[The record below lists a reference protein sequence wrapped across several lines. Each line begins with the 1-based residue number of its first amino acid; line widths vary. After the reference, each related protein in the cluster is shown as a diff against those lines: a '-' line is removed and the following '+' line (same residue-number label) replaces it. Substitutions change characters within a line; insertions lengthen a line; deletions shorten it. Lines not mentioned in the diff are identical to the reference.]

1 MKVKNTQIWFDQ
13 KDKVSRKPKDEPYVM
28 SKERFKE
35 VNGTRFGVLVEEIIE
50 VKKETPKKKK

>member
-13 KDKVSRKPKDEPYVM
+13 KDKVSREPKDEPYVM
-28 SKERFKE
+28 SKERFEE